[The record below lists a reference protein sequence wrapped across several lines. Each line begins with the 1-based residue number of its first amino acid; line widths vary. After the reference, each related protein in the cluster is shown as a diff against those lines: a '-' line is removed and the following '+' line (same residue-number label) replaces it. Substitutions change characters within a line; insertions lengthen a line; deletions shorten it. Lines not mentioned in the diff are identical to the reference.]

1 MNTVDLSEKSLV
13 SYGVVELSKKEKHET
28 GGGAFW
34 FAALQAVAVA
44 GVVGVIILA
53 GVAAGYGIFRLVK
66 ALEH

>member
-1 MNTVDLSEKSLV
+1 MNTVDLSRKSLV
-13 SYGVVELSKKEKHET
+13 SYGVVELSKKEKNKI
-28 GGGAFW
+28 GGGFW
-34 FAALQAVAVA
+34 FAALQAVAVT